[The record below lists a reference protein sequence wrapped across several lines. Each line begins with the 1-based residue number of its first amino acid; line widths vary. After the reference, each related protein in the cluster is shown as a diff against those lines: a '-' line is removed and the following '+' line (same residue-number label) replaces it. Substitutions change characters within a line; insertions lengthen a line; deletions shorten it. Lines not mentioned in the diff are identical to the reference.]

1 MENHV
6 EKAVELHGKKY
17 NCAQAVACA
26 FCDRTKVDEETM
38 FKLSEGFGGGM
49 GGFQQVCGAVSGA
62 IMVAGLL
69 TSAGKPVIPP
79 TKKETY
85 RLAQEIAQR
94 FQQKNGSV
102 ICKELK
108 GIETGKVLRSCPG
121 CVEDA
126 ARILEELFPSE
137 GPVSPT

>member
-1 MENHV
+1 MESRI

-26 FCDRTKVDEETM
+26 YCDLAGVADETM
-38 FKLSEGFGGGM
+38 FKIAEGFGGGM
-49 GGFQQVCGAVSGA
+49 GGFQHVCGAVSGA
-62 IMVAGLL
+62 VMIAGLL
-69 TSAGKPVIPP
+69 TSAGKPMIPP
-79 TKKETY
+79 SKKETY
-85 RLAQEIAQR
+85 RLAQEIARR
-94 FQQKNGSV
+94 FAEKNGSV

-126 ARILEELFPSE
+126 ARILEELLLTDQASE
-137 GPVSPT
+137 